1 MISVNV
7 KIDCDFEKIRN
18 RLDDGQ
24 KFLVN
29 QVSDNIDNYIPI
41 DSGNLRGSKVVGDN
55 EISWNAINPRTPSY
69 GSYAA
74 IQYYTNSNGMKYWDE
89 RMWAD
94 KGEGIVKSVAD
105 FLTGGL

>member
-7 KIDCDFEKIRN
+7 KVDCKLDEIKG
-18 RLDDGQ
+18 RLDEAQ
-24 KFLVN
+24 TFLVQ

-41 DSGNLRGSKVVGDN
+41 DSGNLRGSKVVVDN
-55 EISWNAINPRTPSY
+55 EISWYAINPRTPNN